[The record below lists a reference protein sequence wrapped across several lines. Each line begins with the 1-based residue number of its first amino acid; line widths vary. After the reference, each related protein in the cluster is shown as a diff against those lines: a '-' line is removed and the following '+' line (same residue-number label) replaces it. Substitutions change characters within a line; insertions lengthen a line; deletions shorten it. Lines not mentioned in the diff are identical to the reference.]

1 VLNDRSWI
9 QGAAAT
15 VCLAAIV
22 AAVVIDE
29 SELRVGLFGLVGTL
43 VGALATLEATQMAA
57 RGDRRARNRAA
68 GRLLQEDLM
77 FARTRCVRAE
87 ANKRFWAPRFD
98 LRLDGWESYRDTVAK
113 ELADSGDWASVAGAF
128 EAMRSVQSKCSALR
142 RTFGEQP
149 GLGPQSRSLIADYLD
164 RSDAAID
171 ALRRLSGDRPPDEAP
186 QPEGSVE

>member
-1 VLNDRSWI
+1 VRVLDDRSWI
-9 QGAAAT
+9 QAGAAT

-29 SELRVGLFGLVGTL
+29 GELRVGLFGLVGTL

-57 RGDRRARNRAA
+57 RSDRRARKRAA

-77 FARTRCVRAE
+77 FARTRCLR
-87 ANKRFWAPRFD
+87 ANKSFWAPRFD

>member
-1 VLNDRSWI
+1 VLGDRSWI
-9 QGAAAT
+9 QACAAI

-22 AAVVIDE
+22 AAVLIDE

-57 RGDRRARNRAA
+57 RSDRRARKRAA

-77 FARTRCVRAE
+77 FARTRCVRAK
-87 ANKRFWAPRFD
+87 ANKSFWAPRFD
-98 LRLDGWESYRDTVAK
+98 LRLDGWESYRDAVAK
-113 ELADSGDWASVAGAF
+113 ELADSRDWASVAGAF

-142 RTFGEQP
+142 KAFGEQP
-149 GLGPQSRSLIADYLD
+149 RLGPLSRKLIADYLD

-186 QPEGSVE
+186 QPAESVE